1 MPQGL
6 GHADEKQ
13 DYSKLK
19 EYSQI
24 KVGGRIHNSALQLIK
39 QHRRSLWIMEKITV
53 FLVKRKRQLAQH
65 SLHKLSE
72 V

>member
-6 GHADEKQ
+6 WHADEKQ

-39 QHRRSLWIMEKITV
+39 QHRSGLWIMEKNPSISSKKKKTIST
-53 FLVKRKRQLAQH
+53 AQP
-65 SLHKLSE
+65 S
-72 V
+72 

>member
-39 QHRRSLWIMEKITV
+39 QHRSSLWIMEKSSISSKKKKTIST
-53 FLVKRKRQLAQH
+53 AQP
-65 SLHKLSE
+65 S
-72 V
+72 